1 MKVGFHL
8 QLPKNQVCW
17 RIAVNKNVGIVDKI
31 VRLSIAAVLIGMS
44 ATGTIGWWGYVV
56 SIIPLVTG
64 LISWCPIYASA
75 GLSTN
80 KK

>member
-1 MKVGFHL
+1 M
-8 QLPKNQVCW
+8 
-17 RIAVNKNVGIVDKI
+17 NKNVGIADKI
-31 VRLSIAAVLIGMS
+31 VRLSIAAVLVGLS

-56 SIIPLVTG
+56 AVIPLLTG

-75 GLSTN
+75 GISTI